1 MNTVQKVIKYLA
13 MAFALFL
20 SICIIGGIITG
31 LAGISFILSGAN
43 GEAAGEMQSYPVDR
57 DISSLEIDLSAANLK
72 IKSADKFS
80 LESNHKYISVSC
92 EDGQLRIKETKKLF
106 GVSSGGVT
114 VILYIPEGFVFDGV
128 SIDTGAG
135 SVEIEALSADILKIS
150 LGAGEAKICNLTA
163 NSRADI
169 DGGAG
174 EITIDGGRLNNL
186 SLDMGV
192 GELTLRS
199 RIEGTSELDYGVGET
214 RLTLIGS
221 REDYQIKLNRGLG
234 EAKLEGESMGD
245 TSVYGA
251 GQNLIDIDGGVG
263 AIKIDFEKD
272 GVR

>member
-31 LAGISFILSGAN
+31 LAGVSFILSGAN

-114 VILYIPEGFVFDGV
+114 VILGIPDGFVFDGV

-150 LGAGEAKICNLTA
+150 LGAGEAKISNLTA

-174 EITIDGGRLNNL
+174 EMTIDGGRLNNL

-221 REDYQIKLNRGLG
+221 REDYQIKLDRGLG

-251 GQNLIDIDGGVG
+251 GQNRIDIDGGVG